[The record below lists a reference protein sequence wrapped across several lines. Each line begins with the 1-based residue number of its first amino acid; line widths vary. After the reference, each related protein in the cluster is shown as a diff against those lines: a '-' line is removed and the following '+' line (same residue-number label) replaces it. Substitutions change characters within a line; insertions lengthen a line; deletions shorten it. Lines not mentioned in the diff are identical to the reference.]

1 MEDREENKD
10 SYKYYNMIKP
20 NGNFYTAT
28 RLIFNTKALSLLP
41 LLLIYQIEKLYKIKI

>member
-28 RLIFNTKALSLLP
+28 RLIFNTKDLSLLP
-41 LLLIYQIEKLYKIKI
+41 LLIYQIEKLYKIKI